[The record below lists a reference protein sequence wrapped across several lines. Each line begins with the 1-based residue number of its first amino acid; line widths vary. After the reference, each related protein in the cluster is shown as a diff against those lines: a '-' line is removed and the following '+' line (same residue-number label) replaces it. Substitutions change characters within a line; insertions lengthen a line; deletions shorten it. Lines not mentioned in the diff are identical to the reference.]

1 MLGNRIKENLKLKTP
16 KGKNFVRFG
25 RDFDGGY
32 VIIDDLSKD
41 DFLVSMG
48 VFDDVSF
55 EKDTQELVSG
65 VHLYDHTI
73 ECLPEKLDNATFFK
87 EKIGNESH
95 YIFNRIPENK
105 DIILKIDIEGS
116 EWDFF
121 RSLSDK
127 EMNRMRQIAIE
138 IHWFIPGGEF
148 GVSDCPID
156 VIQKINKTHQLV
168 AIHPNNNCRTVI
180 VNKKLI
186 VPQVMELTFL
196 RKNSYDFNDYG
207 SNPTSLFQVNNPEL
221 PDIEEYL

>member
-1 MLGNRIKENLKLKTP
+1 MLGNRIIENLKLKTP
-16 KGKNFVRFG
+16 KGKNFIRFG

-32 VIIDDLSKD
+32 VIIDDLCKD

-55 EKDTQELVSG
+55 EKDTQELVAG
-65 VHLYDHTI
+65 IHLYDHTI
-73 ECLPEKLDNATFFK
+73 DCLPEQLDNATFFK
-87 EKIGNESH
+87 EKIGSESSH
-95 YIFNRIPENK
+95 IFNKIPENK

-121 RSLSDK
+121 RSLSDE
-127 EMNRMRQIAIE
+127 EMNRIRQIALE
-138 IHWFIPGGEF
+138 IHWFIPEGTI
-148 GVSDCPID
+148 GVPDCPID

-180 VNKKLI
+180 VNKKLV

-207 SNPTSLFQVNNPEL
+207 SNPTSLFQINNPEL